1 MSRTALDGFVMGD
14 VEKDHLMKLI
24 RHFSSVYFAE
34 VLGFCIMGNHFHLLV
49 RMHTGEG
56 YDDQEIR
63 RRFLIYYGPDTKRQL
78 GEEKTEFFREK
89 WSSLSEYV
97 RDIKQSFTWFYNRRH
112 HRKGFFWGE
121 RFKSV
126 IVDNGDTLINCLAYI
141 DLNPVRAGI
150 SDIPDDYRWCSL
162 GYHAQSGNV
171 GDFLSLDFGLQVH
184 EGLSASR
191 RLSRYRAFVYEK
203 GSISPGDGCRISRED
218 FDRARRKGFSVSP
231 GDRFLYRT
239 RYFIDSGIIGTR
251 EFVSL
256 WYRRFRDHFSCRR
269 DKRPMPVSGLNG
281 IYSLKRLQE

>member
-1 MSRTALDGFVMGD
+1 MNVKNNPRNITTLSAVILLDC
-14 VEKDHLMKLI
+14 L
-24 RHFSSVYFAE
+24 
-34 VLGFCIMGNHFHLLV
+34 VLEQKPDFLEGLEGLG
-49 RMHTGEG
+49 TG
-56 YDDQEIR
+56 R
-63 RRFLIYYGPDTKRQL
+63 LFRF
-78 GEEKTEFFREK
+78 
-89 WSSLSEYV
+89 
-97 RDIKQSFTWFYNRRH
+97 
-112 HRKGFFWGE
+112 
-121 RFKSV
+121 
-126 IVDNGDTLINCLAYI
+126 
-141 DLNPVRAGI
+141 
-150 SDIPDDYRWCSL
+150 YRWCSL

-256 WYRRFRDHFSCRR
+256 WYRRFRNHFSCRR